1 MSKYS
6 VAFEKKVAVVDT
18 VHLKRI
24 PELVASLAE
33 KPLFRYFSRQN
44 RFLPTNFLCTLS
56 LIPFPTYPFTP
67 TPFQPFPAFSFSS
80 SHYPF
85 PPSLSP
91 LPRTLSRLLFPA
103 FPLLTVDAV
112 S

>member
-6 VAFEKKVAVVDT
+6 VAFEKKVAVVEP

-67 TPFQPFPAFSFSS
+67 TPFQP
-80 SHYPF
+80 PF
-85 PPSLSP
+85 LPSLSP
-91 LPRTLSRLLFPA
+91 LPTTLSRLLFLLFPVPFPA
-103 FPLLTVDAV
+103 FSFLPFLC
-112 S
+112 